1 MKKNL
6 VFIGIDVSKAT
17 LDIFIYGFKNSFI
30 VENSPQGF
38 VKLLETCIYVTN
50 CKKEELFFCFENTGK
65 YSRMLSIFFDTNT
78 LKFAMEPALRIKKS
92 LGMTRGK
99 NDKVDAQRIALYAY
113 EKRDRLVPTIL
124 PGPKIDQ
131 IKSLLSLREK
141 LIKHRTAYKNGLT
154 DLYDCYI
161 EGENNLIK
169 EVQQE
174 LIANLN
180 IEIEKIE
187 KQIHGI
193 IKADEN
199 ISKNFKLIL
208 SVKGIGKIIG
218 FYLIG
223 YTANFTL
230 FANAR
235 AFACYAGIAPFEHSS
250 GTVNGSP
257 RVHPY
262 ANKELKKLLNLAAQ
276 SVIQVRGE
284 CSQYYHHRVN
294 DLGKSKMST
303 LNIIRNKI
311 VFRVFAVVQRQ
322 TPFVDLY
329 KFVA

>member
-17 LDIFIYGFKNSFI
+17 LDIFIHGFKYSFI
-30 VENSPQGF
+30 VENNPQGF
-38 VKLLETCIYVTN
+38 VVILETSCKVTN
-50 CKKEELFFCFENTGK
+50 CNKEDLFFCFENTEK
-65 YSRMLSIFFDTNT
+65 YSRMLSAFFHTNS

-99 NDKVDAQRIALYAY
+99 SDKVDAKRIALYAY
-113 EKRDRLVPTIL
+113 EKRDRLVPTVL
-124 PGPKIDQ
+124 PGIKIDQ

-141 LIKHRTAYKNGLT
+141 LIKHRIAYKNGLT

-169 EVQQE
+169 EVQLG
-174 LIANLN
+174 LISGLN
-180 IEIEKIE
+180 KEIEKIE
-187 KQIHGI
+187 KQIYGI
-193 IKADEN
+193 IRADEN
-199 ISKNFKLIL
+199 MSKNFKLIL

-218 FYLIG
+218 FYLIAF
-223 YTANFTL
+223 TANFTL

-235 AFACYAGIAPFEHSS
+235 SFACYAGIAPFGYSS
-250 GTVNGSP
+250 GTVNGTP
-257 RVHPY
+257 RVHPF
-262 ANKELKKLLNLAAQ
+262 ANKQLKSLLNLAAQ

-284 CSQYYHHRVN
+284 CRQYYNRRVN
-294 DLGKSKMST
+294 ELGKSKMST

-322 TPFVDLY
+322 TPYIDLY
-329 KFVA
+329 KFAA